1 MSETAVFGAV
11 APTGFGEREP
21 IALADYGLLADRCS
35 AALVAPD
42 GSIDW
47 LCLPR
52 YDSPPIFDRILDPQ
66 GGHWSIRPVDAFV
79 SEWRYLLGTLVLET
93 TFRTNTGVIRL
104 TDAMLVGG
112 DGLSPHEVV
121 RSVECLSG
129 EVVLAMNLVSR
140 TEHLT
145 RVAVR
150 SGVPVEVD
158 DAGVGA
164 SFTVC
169 AGERVGFS
177 LCWIQTDLLVAPEP
191 TPPTAV
197 AARIEETVWRSWV
210 EAHDISVGTYRRL
223 TEMRIHLLERDA
235 VRELAGAAL

>member
-1 MSETAVFGAV
+1 MSETAVFGSV
-11 APTGFGEREP
+11 APAGFEERGLV
-21 IALADYGLLADRCS
+21 ALADYGLLADRCS

-47 LCLPR
+47 LCLPW

-66 GGHWSIRPVDAFV
+66 GGHWSIRPVDDFV

-93 TFRTNTGVIRL
+93 TFRTATGVARL

-121 RSVECLSG
+121 RSVEGLSG
-129 EVVLAMNLVSR
+129 EVELLMELASR

-150 SGVPVEVD
+150 SGVSIEVD

-164 SFTVC
+164 SFTVRV
-169 AGERVGFS
+169 GERVGFS
-177 LCWIQTDLLVAPEP
+177 LCWIPTDVRVAPEP

-197 AARIEETVWRSWV
+197 AARIEETVWRSWA
-210 EAHDISVGTYRRL
+210 EAHDISAGTHRRL

-235 VRELAGAAL
+235 VRELAGASL